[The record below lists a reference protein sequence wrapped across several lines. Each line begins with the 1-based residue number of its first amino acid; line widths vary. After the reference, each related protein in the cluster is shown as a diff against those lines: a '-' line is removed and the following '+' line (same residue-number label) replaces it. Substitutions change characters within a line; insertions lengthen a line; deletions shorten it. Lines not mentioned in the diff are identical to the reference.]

1 MKDFCYFLSDDEAFR
16 YSREEDN
23 IAQAVLDLR
32 KDALLLLDTFE
43 KNLDTRC
50 ESIRNILSNMGAT
63 NFNDPDLKYGFIRW
77 ESIKFK
83 RGFAESLSLRDD
95 IVTFAETFRGRL
107 DEKDRA
113 DNLLEKI
120 QSTFLRISE
129 RNKEYIAKLEFER
142 LAKINAKI
150 QKQKGKIKILLVVIS
165 ILAAVIYFM

>member
-23 IAQAVLDLR
+23 IAQAVIDLR

-43 KNLDTRC
+43 NLDTRC
-50 ESIRNILSNMGAT
+50 KSTMSTLSNMWAVKFE
-63 NFNDPDLKYGFIRW
+63 NPDNKYEFIRW
-77 ESIKFK
+77 ESITIK
-83 RGFAESLSLRDD
+83 RGFAESLSLRND

-120 QSTFLRISE
+120 HNTFLRISE
-129 RNKEYIAKLEFER
+129 QNEEYIAKLEFER

-150 QKQKGKIKILLVVIS
+150 QKQKGKIKFLLVVIS